1 MHICTMFTLKNT
13 IKNTKE
19 KIYFVHYRCM
29 IVLLNSINDLGGPGH
44 PR

>member
-19 KIYFVHYRCM
+19 KIYFVHYIQM
-29 IVLLNSINDLGGPGH
+29 YDLIVE
-44 PR
+44 